1 MIEVMP
7 KDVEQSANIEQN
19 GRRAADAPDG
29 GQRVLAFASRYGT
42 IVFLAVLIVLFAV
55 LSEIILGQQRFLTGA
70 NLSLILRQSAVLA
83 ILAGGL
89 TVVLI
94 LGEFDLSIAAS
105 LTLGGAM
112 FAQFVQ
118 GEYVLTWPRLPF
130 TDVGG
135 GAIFGVGW
143 QSSVGFALVAALVF
157 GVVLGLVNGVI
168 VSYFGVTAFIATLG
182 VAGIVEGYLIRISGG
197 RSVQLPENVTDT
209 AQGTLFGW
217 SAPTGWRWE
226 FSLFGGDFDFNLS
239 GLSVP
244 VISLAAAVVLAALWT
259 FLNHTEAGRR
269 MDAVGGNPEAS
280 RLAGINVRR
289 YRLTAFVLCAA
300 VGSFAGIVL
309 ASGRTGSAVTLVG
322 NQGSYLLQAFTACFL
337 GAVTLK
343 EGEFHI
349 VGTVVGVTLMTVT
362 FSGLIILGV
371 PGYAQT
377 IANGAIL
384 VAALTF
390 AGLARKAAG
399 RSDRGRRNRFGRRAR
414 RDARGRQLS
423 ATGLVAIDSTTNKG
437 EMQ

>member
-1 MIEVMP
+1 MIEVDETLADDP
-7 KDVEQSANIEQN
+7 ATAADLQ
-19 GRRAADAPDG
+19 RRAPDAPSG
-29 GQRVLAFASRYGT
+29 SRRLLAFSSRYGT
-42 IVFLAVLIVLFAV
+42 LVFLVLLIALFTL
-55 LSEIILGQQRFLTGA
+55 LSEFVLGQQRFFSGA
-70 NLSLILRQSAVLA
+70 NLSLVLRQSAVLA

-94 LGEFDLSIAAS
+94 LGEFDLSVAAS

-118 GEYVLTWPRLPF
+118 GDYVLTWPTIPF
-130 TDVGG
+130 TDLGG
-135 GAIFGVGW
+135 GAVFGTSW
-143 QSSVGFALVAALVF
+143 QSTVGFALVAALVF
-157 GVVLGLVNGVI
+157 GMVLGLINGVI

-182 VAGIVEGYLIRISGG
+182 IAGIVEGYLIRITGG
-197 RSVQLPENVTDT
+197 RSVALPENVTST
-209 AQGTLFGW
+209 AQGTVLGW
-217 SAPTGWRWE
+217 SAPESWKWS
-226 FSLFGGDFDFNLS
+226 FSLFGGDFDINLS
-239 GLSVP
+239 GLSLPLIAV
-244 VISLAAAVVLAALWT
+244 AAAIVLGVLWT

-289 YRLTAFVLCAA
+289 YRLLAFVICAV

-349 VGTVVGVTLMTVT
+349 IGTVVGVTLMTVT

-399 RSDRGRRNRFGRRAR
+399 RPDKPRRSRLGGTRHLAGAGGAQIDPDSGTNTTRGKT
-414 RDARGRQLS
+414 Q
-423 ATGLVAIDSTTNKG
+423 
-437 EMQ
+437 